1 MKGNLEIK
9 LDKVSVSPP
18 ALDARTAEMIV
29 KPTSLQIRE
38 GEWLTIVGS
47 NGSGKSTLLKAIA
60 GLAVKGVGGSI
71 SRVGLKES
79 SGGGAIPI
87 VLQQPEAGIIG
98 STPWE
103 EVVAMLER
111 SGFEEQSI
119 ISTAEQALRE
129 VGLEERMHQKVESLS
144 GGQKQL
150 TAIAACLATNAAVLL
165 LDEVTAMLDPI
176 MSLEVLQAVHRLHEA
191 GTAVIWVT
199 QRMEELRGEDRVLV
213 LDAGAVVYDGEASRL
228 FSRAGEM
235 KSQSDA
241 ERLGLE
247 PPYTIQVAW
256 ALQEQGVRLDI
267 LPFTPEQLA
276 KAVMRHDG

>member
-1 MKGNLEIK
+1 MKGNLEIQ
-9 LDKVSVSPP
+9 LQEVSVSPP
-18 ALDARTAEMIV
+18 ALDGRAAEMIL
-29 KPTSLQIRE
+29 KPTSLQIRD

-47 NGSGKSTLLKAIA
+47 NGSGKSTLLKVIA
-60 GLAVKGVGGSI
+60 GMSVKGVYGSVT
-71 SRVGLKES
+71 RKTFE
-79 SGGGAIPI
+79 GGAIPI

-129 VGLEERMHQKVESLS
+129 VGLAERMHQNVETLS

-150 TAIAACLATNAAVLL
+150 TAIAACLATNTAVLM

-176 MSLEVLQAVHRLHEA
+176 MSLEVLQAVRRLHEA

-199 QRMEELRGEDRVLV
+199 QQMEELRGEDRVLV
-213 LDAGAVVYDGEASRL
+213 LDSGVVVFDGEAGML
-228 FSRAGEM
+228 FRRDSGENDCR
-235 KSQSDA
+235 SEA
-241 ERLGLE
+241 ERLRLE

-256 ALQEQGVRLDI
+256 SLQEQGVQLDA

-276 KAVMRHDG
+276 EAVMRYDG